1 MFDFDDIF
9 KSDNYL
15 KIIFALIV
23 FILFSIY
30 LYSLLFGERS
40 FSRLVEL
47 RESEK
52 AFKKEVKTLKKQNE
66 ILQKEYFELK
76 ELEGK

>member
-1 MFDFDDIF
+1 MFDFDEIF
-9 KSDNYL
+9 KDNRYL
-15 KIIFALIV
+15 KIGFGLIV
-23 FILFSIY
+23 FIIFTLY

-47 RESEK
+47 KQTEQELSQR
-52 AFKKEVKTLKKQNE
+52 VKNLQKDNE
-66 ILQKEYFELK
+66 IIQKKYFELK